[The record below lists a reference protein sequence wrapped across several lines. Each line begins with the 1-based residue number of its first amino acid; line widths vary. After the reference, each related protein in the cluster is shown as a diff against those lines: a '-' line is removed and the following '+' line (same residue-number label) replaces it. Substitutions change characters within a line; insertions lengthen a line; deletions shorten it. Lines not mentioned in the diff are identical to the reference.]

1 MWHDKPLHVGRV
13 QAPDPR
19 RTGRQQMTARQIIEA
34 RLCRPLGPIATMP
47 PDLRKAMSAL
57 AKQLQK
63 SKGMK

>member
-1 MWHDKPLHVGRV
+1 
-13 QAPDPR
+13 
-19 RTGRQQMTARQIIEA
+19 MTARQIIEA